1 MKKITTIII
10 IITVLSTVLLAKGA
24 SFKGRVIYIN
34 KDYIEVKY
42 GKTEKL
48 FYVNDKSVF
57 KKGETNVTF
66 ADIKPCQ
73 VVKVVYT
80 VANKTMYITTCE
92 IIKESDCE

>member
-1 MKKITTIII
+1 MKRITMII
-10 IITVLSTVLLAKGA
+10 IITVLSTVLLAKNA
-24 SFKGRVIYIN
+24 FFKGRVIFTN

-57 KKGETNVTF
+57 KKGGTNVTF

-80 VANKTMYITTCE
+80 VANKTMYITSCE

>member
-1 MKKITTIII
+1 MKKITIVI
-10 IITVLSTVLLAKGA
+10 IITLLSTVLLAKGA
-24 SFKGRVIYIN
+24 NFQGRVIFTN

-42 GKTEKL
+42 GKTEKQ

-57 KKGETNVTF
+57 KKGGTNVTF

-73 VVKVVYT
+73 IVKVVYA
-80 VANKTMYITTCE
+80 VADKTMYITSCE